1 MGSQIKSTFKFLA
14 SLLLVVAAGSQASQS
29 YLTDSRGMAALST
42 NGECVRTGVW
52 NASERLEGCDVEPD
66 RIILLPGPDGK
77 VGAVI
82 VESDAGSKVLDKAY
96 AAVDVDDAGTL
107 QAKTESAASVE
118 ARYGNVLAAQPR
130 RPESFI
136 LKFESGS
143 ATELTKESLQT
154 VKTLENTL
162 TDWPAPEIRVT
173 GHTDTVGKLETND
186 RLSLQRAGTVVDIL
200 ISQGVD
206 KNLIES
212 AGRGEREPLVPTQ
225 DNVPEA
231 RNRRVE
237 INIR

>member
-1 MGSQIKSTFKFLA
+1 MDSRIKNSFSFIPF
-14 SLLLVVAAGSQASQS
+14 LLLLIAVSTQASQG
-29 YLTDSRGMAALST
+29 YVTDSRGAPFLSGS
-42 NGECVRTGVW
+42 GECVRTSFW
-52 NASERLEGCDVEPD
+52 KSSERLEGCDAVPD

-77 VGAVI
+77 VGAVV
-82 VESDAGSKVLDKAY
+82 VETDVGSKVLDQAY
-96 AAVDVDDAGTL
+96 AAVDVDAAGTL
-107 QAKTESAASVE
+107 QSKVESAASVG
-118 ARYGNVLAAQPR
+118 ARYGTVLAAQPR

-143 ATELTKESLQT
+143 ATELTRESLQT

-162 TDWPAPEIRVT
+162 SDWPAPEIRVT

-186 RLSLQRAGTVVDIL
+186 RLSLQRAETVVDIL
-200 ISQGVD
+200 IRQGVD
-206 KNLIES
+206 KQLIES
-212 AGRGEREPLVPTQ
+212 AGRGERELLVPTQ